1 MKISN
6 VSNLRFLMLPLAM
19 LLTFFTYGQSVVVVL
34 NKEVGKD
41 QRSDISNQE
50 CYKIQLKNKS
60 SKAVGLAGQNYRLY
74 YNSDAVI
81 LDESNIQNY
90 LPKSYTAMNLVQ
102 HVYDVNA
109 TGFGVLPFES
119 HLGFIN
125 LATDY
130 KLSSGMPAM
139 IGTGETVDIA
149 KMCFNI
155 TDASKDGE
163 LIWAREDLTQTYA
176 TAFVEIAS
184 VQGNRLKKMYI
195 DDLVVTG
202 TRALIWQKESVA
214 NLDFFPN
221 PFKDQL
227 EIKFNYALT
236 DNAELEVLDIFG
248 RLLQSKELNI
258 GEDRA
263 IIKGDD
269 LPAGALVIKIKQQ
282 NGDIATFKA
291 MKTK

>member
-1 MKISN
+1 
-6 VSNLRFLMLPLAM
+6 MLPLIM
-19 LLTFFTYGQSVVVVL
+19 LSVIFVYGQSVVVVL

-41 QRSDISNQE
+41 HRSDISNQE

-60 SKAVGLAGQNYRLY
+60 SKAVGLGSQNYRLY

-81 LDESNIQNY
+81 LDESNIQNF

-102 HVYDVNA
+102 HEYDVNA

-130 KLSSGMPAM
+130 KLASKSPVVIEA
-139 IGTGETVDIA
+139 GESVDIA
-149 KMCFNI
+149 EICFNI
-155 TDASKDGE
+155 SDNAKDAD
-163 LIWAREDLTQTYA
+163 LTWARADLTQTYA

-184 VQGNRLKKMYI
+184 VQGNRIKKMHI
-195 DDLVVTG
+195 DDLVVIG
-202 TRALIWQKESVA
+202 TRASIWQKESVA

-221 PFKDQL
+221 PFKDKL

-248 RLLQSKELNI
+248 RLLQSKELHM
-258 GEDRA
+258 GEDHT

-269 LPAGALVIKIKQQ
+269 LPAGALVIKINQQ

-291 MKTK
+291 IKTK